1 MQFTSLVFILFF
13 SIVFG
18 IYWWVLGKKLKAQ
31 NMFLLLASYVFYA
44 SWDWRF
50 LILLVGSSAI
60 CYYLGL
66 KISESEDL
74 KKKKIWVNLG
84 LLFSVGTLF
93 YFKYFNFFI
102 DSFAELFG
110 IKNTLTLTIIL
121 PLGISFYTFRM
132 ISYLLDI
139 KNNKLKAETDVLAF
153 FNYIA
158 FFPSMTSGPI
168 DKGALLLPQLKQE
181 RIFTV
186 ENASDAARQILLGVF
201 KKLVVANSI
210 SPITHDIF
218 QNYNHLSGS
227 TVAFGMILF
236 LFEMYADFSGYSD
249 MAIGFARL
257 LGFKITKNFAFPLFA
272 QNIAEYWRKWHI
284 SLTSW
289 LTEYVFTP
297 LVIQLRDYDKKGL
310 IIAIILN
317 FILIGAWHGPRFTF
331 ILFGLLHGIY
341 YIPLILTNKLNK
353 KKKISKTFPTI
364 KEFGNI
370 ILTMLLVCFALV
382 LFVAPD
388 LTEAFG
394 MYGRIF
400 SFSLFSIPQF
410 IKIKVLGLIGIL
422 ILIDWI
428 NKDQEHGL
436 DVVRY
441 NPLIRRGF
449 YVFLIFMIMYF
460 GVFGNG
466 SFIYEQF

>member
-1 MQFTSLVFILFF
+1 MQFTSFAFIFFFAAVFGLYWLVFQKNLKFQNIL
-13 SIVFG
+13 
-18 IYWWVLGKKLKAQ
+18 
-31 NMFLLLASYVFYA
+31 LLLASYVFYA
-44 SWDWRF
+44 FWDWKF
-50 LILLVGSSAI
+50 LTLLIGSSAI
-60 CYYLGL
+60 AYFLGL
-66 KISESEDL
+66 KISESDNI
-74 KKKKIWVNLG
+74 KKKKLWVNLG
-84 LLFSVGTLF
+84 LIFSIGTLF

-102 DSFAELFG
+102 DSFADLFG
-110 IKNTLTLTIIL
+110 IKNTLTLSIIM

-139 KNNKLKAETDVLAF
+139 KNNKLKAETDALVF

-168 DKGALLLPQLKQE
+168 DKGGLLLPQLKKE
-181 RIFTV
+181 RVFTV
-186 ENASDAARQILLGVF
+186 ENGSDAARQILLGAF

-210 SPITHDIF
+210 TPITQNIF
-218 QNYNHLSGS
+218 HNYEHLSGA
-227 TVAFGMILF
+227 TVAFGIFLF
-236 LFEMYADFSGYSD
+236 LFEIYADFSGYSD
-249 MAIGFARL
+249 MAVGFARL
-257 LGFKITKNFAFPLFA
+257 LGFKVTKNFAFPLFA
-272 QNIAEYWRKWHI
+272 QNIAEFWRRWHI

-331 ILFGLLHGIY
+331 VLFGLLHGLY

-353 KKKISKTFPTI
+353 KKKFSKSIPTFQ
-364 KEFGNI
+364 ELGNI
-370 ILTMLLVCFALV
+370 LLTMVMVCFAFV
-382 LFVAPD
+382 LFVAPN

-400 SFSLFSIPQF
+400 SLSLFSIPQF
-410 IKIKVLGLIGIL
+410 IKVKILALIGIL
-422 ILIDWI
+422 ILIDWF

-436 DVVRY
+436 EISRY
-441 NPLIRRGF
+441 NPLIRRGI

>member
-13 SIVFG
+13 SVVFAV
-18 IYWWVLGKKLKAQ
+18 YWWVLGKKLKAQ
-31 NMFLLLASYVFYA
+31 NIFLLLASYVFYA
-44 SWDWRF
+44 NWDWRF
-50 LILLVGSSAI
+50 LVLLIISSAVS
-60 CYYLGL
+60 YYLGL
-66 KISESEDL
+66 KISESKTPQR
-74 KKKKIWVNLG
+74 KKLLVNLG
-84 LLFSVGTLF
+84 LLFSIGTLF

-102 DSFAELFG
+102 DSFAQLFH
-110 IKNTLTLTIIL
+110 IKSTLTLTIIL

-168 DKGALLLPQLKQE
+168 DKAGLLLPQLKKE
-181 RIFTV
+181 RIFTL
-186 ENASDAARQILLGVF
+186 ENSSDAARQILLGAF

-210 SPITHDIF
+210 TPITQDIF
-218 QNYNHLSGS
+218 QNYDHLSGS

-297 LVIQLRDYDKKGL
+297 LVIQFRDYEKKGL
-310 IIAIILN
+310 IAAIILN

-331 ILFGLLHGIY
+331 VLFGLLHGLY
-341 YIPLILTNKLNK
+341 YIPLILNNKLNK
-353 KKKISKTFPTI
+353 KKKFSKSVPTFQ
-364 KEFGNI
+364 ELGNI
-370 ILTMLLVCFALV
+370 ILTMAMVCFALV
-382 LFVAPD
+382 LFVAPTLKD
-388 LTEAFG
+388 ALG

-400 SFSLFSIPQF
+400 SLSVFSVPEF
-410 IKIKVLGLIGIL
+410 IKIKILGLIGIV
-422 ILIDWI
+422 ILIDWL

-436 DVVRY
+436 EISRFRPVT
-441 NPLIRRGF
+441 RRLF
-449 YVFLIFMIMYF
+449 YVFLIFMILYF
-460 GVFGNG
+460 GVFGNS